1 MNQTRVSLAARDQLI
16 NQIIHQGK
24 AKRNTLAIDTYSSS
38 LSVKG
43 YKLRPVPGS
52 RDKQLNQS
60 QGAGVPKWR
69 ARQRLKP
76 GSSPE
81 NQWIRYPLRRVEQ
94 GRSVTEFWK
103 PQAQR
108 LPQPLYSSKRLKT
121 WTQKRQVSN

>member
-1 MNQTRVSLAARDQLI
+1 VNQTRVSSAARDQLI

-69 ARQRLKP
+69 ARQRLKTA
-76 GSSPE
+76 SSQK
-81 NQWIRYPLRRVEQ
+81 NQRIQYPPWLCKPYQMNALQ
-94 GRSVTEFWK
+94 GGVTK
-103 PQAQR
+103 
-108 LPQPLYSSKRLKT
+108 S
-121 WTQKRQVSN
+121 

>member
-24 AKRNTLAIDTYSSS
+24 AKRSALATDTYSRS

-69 ARQRLKP
+69 ARQRLKTRTLQKE
-76 GSSPE
+76 STDS
-81 NQWIRYPLRRVEQ
+81 ISAASLQ
-94 GRSVTEFWK
+94 GASNEY
-103 PQAQR
+103 
-108 LPQPLYSSKRLKT
+108 LT
-121 WTQKRQVSN
+121 WRCD